1 MAGVKISQ
9 LQDGGALQNTD
20 AFPVA
25 RGSFTRKILGAQ
37 LLTPTNFNVA
47 DSPTIDLDWNSTTR
61 TLSAD
66 VSTAVKNASAFNVVD
81 SPTID
86 LNWNS
91 STRTLSAGLVGFLNK
106 TSNYSAI
113 NGDKIAANTSEGSFT
128 ITLPAS
134 PTFGTNV
141 TVVDAQG
148 TWDTNNLT
156 IARNGSTIEGLAE
169 NLTCDV
175 EGDMTLTLLYNGTT
189 WKVYA

>member
-47 DSPTIDLDWNSTTR
+47 
-61 TLSAD
+61 
-66 VSTAVKNASAFNVVD
+66 D